1 MSARA
6 APPAVVTLA
15 ALVTLLVAVPAAAN
29 DLGLS
34 VGPVELK
41 HGVITVTYR
50 ADTPWTP
57 RFTETLL
64 RGMPA
69 TVTYEVGLWKKRTF
83 WFDKL
88 VLAIKSETRVFHDPW
103 DHTFRVHTGSARQKT
118 RTVPTMEALDALLFA
133 ERNLPLVAA
142 ATLEPEG
149 RYYVSV
155 RLTIRPLTAED
166 LDEVEDWLSGEVKNP
181 EGPERGVPG
190 YLLGIAVNVSG
201 LGDRTALA
209 RSETFRPSR
218 LEAPESVP

>member
-1 MSARA
+1 MF
-6 APPAVVTLA
+6 VVLA
-15 ALVTLLVAVPAAAN
+15 TLLFARPVLAN

-34 VGPVELK
+34 VGPVEQMA
-41 HGVITVTYR
+41 GVVRVTYR
-50 ADTPWTP
+50 AETPWTP
-57 RFTETLL
+57 RLTETLL

-69 TVTYEVGLWKKRTF
+69 TVTYEVGLWKKRSF

-103 DHTFRVHTGSARQKT
+103 DGTFRVHSGPAREKT
-118 RTVPTMEALDALLFA
+118 RTVPSIEALDALLFL
-133 ERNLPLVAA
+133 ERQVPLVVSDALDPDA
-142 ATLEPEG
+142 

-181 EGPERGVPG
+181 NQPERGVPG

-209 RSETFRPSR
+209 RSESFRPSR
-218 LEAPESVP
+218 LEAPE

>member
-6 APPAVVTLA
+6 APPAVVALA

-41 HGVITVTYR
+41 NGVITVTYR

-88 VLAIKSETRVFHDPW
+88 VLAIKS
-103 DHTFRVHTGSARQKT
+103 
-118 RTVPTMEALDALLFA
+118 L
-133 ERNLPLVAA
+133 
-142 ATLEPEG
+142 
-149 RYYVSV
+149 
-155 RLTIRPLTAED
+155 
-166 LDEVEDWLSGEVKNP
+166 
-181 EGPERGVPG
+181 
-190 YLLGIAVNVSG
+190 
-201 LGDRTALA
+201 
-209 RSETFRPSR
+209 RSRS
-218 LEAPESVP
+218 